1 MVKYRRFKSARG
13 PLPTRYVILITFLFF
28 IISTVFSGW
37 VINKKIEPHLIEI
50 AEAKTEEFA
59 AEAINDAVEKKISQN
74 VDIRKLIV
82 THQTGDQIG
91 YSFDPNIYNHVAS
104 ETTMRVQE
112 YLEAI
117 KEGEL
122 ETLQTFKNDT
132 NIDYAKSEKEKGIIY
147 NIPLGMATNAALFS
161 NLGPKVPVRF
171 EIIGNV
177 ISDVEATIKE
187 PGINNMIL
195 EIFINIKV
203 KLHVIIPSVEKEIT
217 VKNRVR
223 IGDLILPGK
232 VPQYYNGGSKQGDV
246 NPMII
251 PDKKEE
257 KE

>member
-1 MVKYRRFKSARG
+1 MAKYRRFKFARG

-50 AEAKTEEFA
+50 AEAKTREFA
-59 AEAINDAVEKKISQN
+59 VEAINDAIEKKISQN

-82 THQTGDQIG
+82 THQAGDQIG
-91 YSFDPNIYNHVAS
+91 YSFDPKIYNHVAS
-104 ETTMRVQE
+104 ETTLRVQE

-122 ETLQTFKNDT
+122 ETLQTFKNDEF
-132 NIDYAKSEKEKGIIY
+132 IDYESSVKEKGVIY
-147 NIPLGMATNAALFS
+147 KIPLGMSTDAVLLA

-171 EIIGNV
+171 EIIG
-177 ISDVEATIKE
+177 DVTSEVETTTKE
-187 PGINNMIL
+187 TGINNTIL
-195 EIFINIKV
+195 EIFVNIKV
-203 KLHVIIPSVEKEIT
+203 NLHVIIPSVEKEIT
-217 VKNRVR
+217 VENHVK

-232 VPQYYNGGSKQGDV
+232 VPTYYNGGGKQSDV
-246 NPMII
+246 NPMVI